1 MKTKKVLCSQVE
13 FTGEVDICKLIC
25 DRFFNKKVIV
35 YNDKKVEM
43 SHITDESNFILGMFV
58 TTQVT
63 NIPPGHLPGN
73 EEDYS
78 VVDLGEGRGLAYPN
92 VFLYDKSRHVIL
104 WEVNRTGVT
113 EQSMQTLFNDI
124 LKKEDI
130 YSECDVRLLPLLSSN
145 AYKRVS
151 DMIKIDEIE
160 FQIVN
165 PQEYLLRE
173 NTNNSLAG
181 IATLVND
188 FDATK
193 SIKVTIQ
200 ADEDK
205 TVNKSS
211 LLNLVKFIQNIIW
224 TPKGRMR
231 NKIVIKGLKNDDD
244 GRSIED
250 TINVLL
256 DRMTSYFEIK
266 EYKRN
271 TDLQVTDRK
280 QGIKEAYSKIKKD
293 IAKLVG

>member
-13 FTGEVDICKLIC
+13 FNKEIDLCKLIC
-25 DRFFNKKVIV
+25 DKFFNEKVIV
-35 YNDKKVEM
+35 YNDKKVEV
-43 SHITDESNFILGMFV
+43 SHITDEGGFILGMFV

-63 NIPPGHLPGN
+63 DIPPGHLPGN
-73 EEDYS
+73 EKDYS
-78 VVDLGEGRGLAYPN
+78 IVDLGEGRGLAYPN

-113 EQSMQTLFNDI
+113 EHAMQTFFNDI
-124 LKKEDI
+124 LNREID
-130 YSECDVRLLPLLSSN
+130 YSEHKIRFSPLLSTD
-145 AYKRVS
+145 AYNRVS
-151 DMIKIDEIE
+151 DMVKIDEVE

-173 NTNNSLAG
+173 NTDSSLAG
-181 IATLVND
+181 IANLVND
-188 FDATK
+188 FAATK
-193 SIKVTIQ
+193 SIKITIQ

-205 TVNKSS
+205 TVNKAN
-211 LLNLVKFIQNIIW
+211 LLSVVKFIQGILW

-231 NKIVIKGLKNDDD
+231 NKIVVKGLKSDDE
-244 GRSIED
+244 GRSVED

-256 DRMTSYFEIK
+256 DRMTSYFDIK

-280 QGIKEAYSKIKKD
+280 RGIKEAYSKIKKD
-293 IAKLVG
+293 IAVLLG